1 MKVNIDISYF
11 HHKTF
16 LYQCYTFVDHQFYN
30 LQPLAL
36 GSTSYIL
43 YSSTDLLMNQ
53 KSMRQY
59 CIPFYCIRYRV
70 FQRLIGSR
78 QVRTCFTHKKNY
90 ILQTQRVKSP
100 ASRKVR
106 LHYSHNFIV
115 QNLSSVISILIVH
128 IEFKAIIRIILSI
141 KIFMMYFSYLD

>member
-1 MKVNIDISYF
+1 MCCDGNVINMKVNIDIKSF
-11 HHKTF
+11 HHNSLHFCMNVTH
-16 LYQCYTFVDHQFYN
+16 LSINNFYN

-70 FQRLIGSR
+70 F
-78 QVRTCFTHKKNY
+78 
-90 ILQTQRVKSP
+90 
-100 ASRKVR
+100 
-106 LHYSHNFIV
+106 
-115 QNLSSVISILIVH
+115 
-128 IEFKAIIRIILSI
+128 
-141 KIFMMYFSYLD
+141 

>member
-1 MKVNIDISYF
+1 MIDIKSF
-11 HHKTF
+11 HHKSLHFCMNVTH
-16 LYQCYTFVDHQFYN
+16 LSIKNFYN
-30 LQPLAL
+30 QQALAL

-78 QVRTCFTHKKNY
+78 QARTCFTHKKNY

-128 IEFKAIIRIILSI
+128 IN
-141 KIFMMYFSYLD
+141 FSFYIYTLKL